1 MTTSDPVASSIGDD
15 LVLRLASWAYLTR
28 FTGSSRLHT
37 EGVGDGA
44 EQFGDGLD
52 DAPGQVWQPQEP
64 LAAFREVYGVEHQH
78 EAGEAPGVEGYCD
91 QRAAQVGGDRAREDC
106 PISTQ
111 VRWFAIRGWRPDPVG
126 GGAGPQRG
134 PTGPEPR
141 S

>member
-64 LAAFREVYGVEHQH
+64 LAAFREVYGL
-78 EAGEAPGVEGYCD
+78 
-91 QRAAQVGGDRAREDC
+91 
-106 PISTQ
+106 STSM
-111 VRWFAIRGWRPDPVG
+111 RPAKPP
-126 GGAGPQRG
+126 A
-134 PTGPEPR
+134 
-141 S
+141 